1 MRKKLSPAVIVVC
14 LLAITASILCVMF
27 AMQASAMRRVYGSEI
42 RRDIFEINTL
52 TETLLKNLPED
63 ASEASETI
71 HTAIDDA
78 ALLFEAGA
86 LERCDLGGRIHEQ
99 YDTLRNAAIR
109 AVRAYAEAS
118 VSAYETEWSEEALQ
132 KLAQEARLTVKQ
144 LRSAT
149 QYLMSELNSTDVNQM
164 NRAYEQAMDA
174 NAKVY
179 KRLTHYIENELP
191 QS

>member
-118 VSAYETEWSEEALQ
+118 VRAYETEWSEEALQ
-132 KLAQEARLTVKQ
+132 KLAQEARLAVKQ

>member
-86 LERCDLGGRIHEQ
+86 LERSDLGGRIHEQ

-132 KLAQEARLTVKQ
+132 KLAQEARLAVKQ

>member
-71 HTAIDDA
+71 HTAINDA

-86 LERCDLGGRIHEQ
+86 LERCDLGSRIHEQ

-132 KLAQEARLTVKQ
+132 KLAQEARLAVKQ

>member
-78 ALLFEAGA
+78 ALLFGAGA

-132 KLAQEARLTVKQ
+132 KLAQEARLAVKQ

>member
-63 ASEASETI
+63 ALEASETI

-132 KLAQEARLTVKQ
+132 KLAQEARLAVKQ

>member
-14 LLAITASILCVMF
+14 LLAITASVLCVMF
-27 AMQASAMRRVYGSEI
+27 AMQAGAMRRVYGSEI
-42 RRDIFEINTL
+42 RRDIFEINAL
-52 TETLLKNLPED
+52 TETLLKNLPVD
-63 ASEASETI
+63 APEEPETV

-78 ALLFEAGA
+78 ALLFDAGA

-99 YDTLRNAAIR
+99 YDALRNAAIR

-118 VSAYETEWSEEALQ
+118 VGAYETEWSEEALQ
-132 KLAQEARLTVKQ
+132 KLAQEARLSVKQ

-164 NRAYEQAMDA
+164 NRAYEKAMDA

-179 KRLTHYIENELP
+179 KRLTHYIENDLP

>member
-132 KLAQEARLTVKQ
+132 KLAQEARLAVKQ
-144 LRSAT
+144 LRIAT

-164 NRAYEQAMDA
+164 NRAYQQAMDA

>member
-99 YDTLRNAAIR
+99 YDTLRNATIR

-132 KLAQEARLTVKQ
+132 KLAQEARLAVKQ

>member
-132 KLAQEARLTVKQ
+132 KLAQEALLAVKQ

>member
-118 VSAYETEWSEEALQ
+118 VSAYETEWSEEALK
-132 KLAQEARLTVKQ
+132 KLAQEARLAVKQ

>member
-132 KLAQEARLTVKQ
+132 KLAQEARLAVKQ

-149 QYLMSELNSTDVNQM
+149 QYLMSELNSTDVNHM

>member
-14 LLAITASILCVMF
+14 LLAITASNLCVMF

-132 KLAQEARLTVKQ
+132 KLAQEARLAVKQ